1 MLWALLLIKESEDE
15 AEEMEEA
22 ERDDEESAG
31 EGGAGGGELMELDE
45 DIGMAVDSL
54 KEHMSGIADALG
66 ALIQAGRR

>member
-1 MLWALLLIKESEDE
+1 LSIEESEDE

-31 EGGAGGGELMELDE
+31 EGGAGELMELDE